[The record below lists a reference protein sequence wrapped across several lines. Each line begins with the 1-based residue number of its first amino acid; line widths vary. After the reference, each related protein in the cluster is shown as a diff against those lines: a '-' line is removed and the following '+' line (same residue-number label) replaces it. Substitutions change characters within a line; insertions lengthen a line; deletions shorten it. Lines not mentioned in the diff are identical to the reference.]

1 MDARNFRS
9 EQSNFAVSASLSQAS
24 NLSSSTS
31 LLLRLED
38 DCQTLSWGKSSWS
51 SLRGITGIRTSLT
64 NFSGSQL
71 DYCFDQECG
80 TERYKLLARAR
91 FRSRMPY
98 YLDSYTT
105 SSGTNSC
112 TDCSGFVDLSIVKN
126 FTLEP
131 DVCSLQS
138 LAQQQ
143 QRSVLSNDRA
153 SQMAFNVSSINSQEK
168 KSLLTDDNLS
178 FCRFGLTFGSSPS
191 ENRYIE
197 FRLPTET
204 AIIWHKV
211 LAQLINVWIWRSRLK
226 RDGRTD
232 WVIGSYIK
240 LYYRSDGEKGKPSVE
255 EALEVSLIEHLRSL
269 NKVGLYSNLRHKS
282 I

>member
-1 MDARNFRS
+1 MDVCNFRS

-24 NLSSSTS
+24 NPSSSTS

-51 SLRGITGIRTSLT
+51 SLKGISSIRTSLT
-64 NFSGSQL
+64 NFPGSQL
-71 DYCFDQECG
+71 DYCFDQECD
-80 TERYKLLARAR
+80 TERQKLLARVR
-91 FRSRMPY
+91 FRSRMFY
-98 YLDSYTT
+98 YMDSCAT
-105 SSGTNSC
+105 SSSTNPF
-112 TDCSGFVDLSIVKN
+112 TDGSGFLDLSIVKN
-126 FTLEP
+126 FTFEP

-138 LAQQQ
+138 VQQQ
-143 QRSVLSNDRA
+143 QRSALSSDRA
-153 SQMAFNVSSINSQEK
+153 SQMAFNVSNINSQEK
-168 KSLLTDDNLS
+168 KSLLSDDNLS
-178 FCRFGLTFGSSPS
+178 FSKFGLTFGLTPS

-197 FRLPTET
+197 FKLPTET

-226 RDGRTD
+226 RDGRMD

-240 LYYRSDGEKGKPSVE
+240 LYYRLDGKKCKPSLE

-269 NKVGLYSNLRHKS
+269 K
-282 I
+282 